1 MSDIYNLIK
10 KDMKKKLYLLLL
22 LFTTSLCFISC
33 GYSKGERVVIR
44 NRCLACDT
52 KEELRQSVKYANE
65 KNSLGFASM
74 VGSLSTTILEK
85 GYHATVVEVADDGVQ
100 IEIYKGRKVW
110 VLERNIKSD
119 KR

>member
-1 MSDIYNLIK
+1 
-10 KDMKKKLYLLLL
+10 MKKKLYLILVIL
-22 LFTTSLCFISC
+22 TTSLCIISC
-33 GYSKGERVVIR
+33 GYSVGDKVVIR

-65 KNSLGFASM
+65 GNSFGFASM
-74 VGSLSTTILEK
+74 VRSFGSTILEK